1 MWFANIHLGIFPNL
15 AKTKPL
21 LAMFWKNIKN
31 HTNPNFKRLT
41 GVKRRTFKLMV
52 KEVKRHENKI
62 IRKKGNNRRHPYK
75 LCIEDKIL
83 MMLMYYREYRT
94 QFHIGETYG
103 LHASNVGKN
112 IKRTEN
118 ILKRSKKFQL
128 PGKAK
133 LSGTN
138 HQYEVIVIDA
148 TESPIE
154 RPKKSSIGII
164 QGKRKSIRLKPKLS
178 LTGKQK

>member
-1 MWFANIHLGIFPNL
+1 
-15 AKTKPL
+15 
-21 LAMFWKNIKN
+21 MFWEKIKN

-41 GVKRRTFKLMV
+41 GVKRKTFKLMV
-52 KEVKRHENKI
+52 KEVRSYENKI
-62 IRKKGNNRRHPYK
+62 IRKKGNNRSRPYK
-75 LCIEDKIL
+75 LCIEDQIL

-103 LHASNVGKN
+103 LHEANVGKN
-112 IKRTEN
+112 ISRIEN

-138 HQYEVIVIDA
+138 HQYEVIIIDA

-154 RPKKSSIGII
+154 RPKKNSIGII
-164 QGKRKSIRLKPKLS
+164 PGKRKNIR
-178 LTGKQK
+178 